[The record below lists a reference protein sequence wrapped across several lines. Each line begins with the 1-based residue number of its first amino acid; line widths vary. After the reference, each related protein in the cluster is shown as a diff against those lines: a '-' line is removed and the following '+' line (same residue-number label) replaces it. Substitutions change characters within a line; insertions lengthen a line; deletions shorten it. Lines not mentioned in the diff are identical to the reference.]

1 MCSLVANDKIQPS
14 YEYDESSIGDRSIPK
29 DATTKELKSLGDTI
43 NCIDIWLRLCDNNF
57 DDRCVAYITAMK
69 DMFNNIPQTMF
80 KRLTPKKVQKPMT
93 GIGGGW

>member
-69 DMFNNIPQTMF
+69 DMFNKYLKLCLNDLPQ
-80 KRLTPKKVQKPMT
+80 KKSRNL
-93 GIGGGW
+93 